1 MTTTA
6 VSVTVRPAAV
16 TGHTCG
22 QLKLSSDRKVSPLV
36 RKQASKDAPV
46 IPNAFGLP
54 AGVTCPG
61 RTEFCSKCY
70 AENLERAYTTTR
82 NLLAGNL
89 AALQA
94 AGTVNGMAALLT
106 DMVGRYVA
114 AFDKA
119 LAAGRVELEHRVFRI
134 HWDGDYY
141 SADYAAAWAAVMR
154 KFPTVQFWSY
164 TRSLEYVHVLAGIP
178 NHALYVSVDE
188 YNAHAAAVVLAA
200 YPDVH
205 AAYCATTHADASQL
219 AAVVGRGRPAVC
231 PENVGRLPLVVATSG
246 RRTDTVAVGEDSRG
260 ACVTCTL
267 CVHGKRDVT
276 FATSGK

>member
-1 MTTTA
+1 M
-6 VSVTVRPAAV
+6 
-16 TGHTCG
+16 
-22 QLKLSSDRKVSPLV
+22 
-36 RKQASKDAPV
+36 

-54 AGVTCPG
+54 AGTTCPG
-61 RTEFCSKCY
+61 RTEFCIKCY
-70 AENLERAYTTTR
+70 AENLERAYTSTR

-94 AGTVNGMAALLT
+94 AGTVAGMAALLA
-106 DMVGRYVA
+106 DMVGRYLQ

-119 LAAGRVELEHRVFRI
+119 LAAGRVDDTHRVFRI

-154 KFPTVQFWSY
+154 EFPNVQFWSY
-164 TRSLEYVHVLAGIP
+164 TRSLDYVHTLADIP

-188 YNAHAAAVVLAA
+188 YNATAAAVVLAA
-200 YPDVH
+200 NPNVR
-205 AAYCATTHADASQL
+205 AAYCATTHAQAAEL
-219 AAVVGRGRPAVC
+219 AAVVDRGRPAVC

-246 RRTDTVAVGEDSRG
+246 RRTDTVATGDDGRG

-267 CVHGKRDVT
+267 CVYGKRDVT
-276 FATSGK
+276 FATSGR